1 MALPPDL
8 CPECGAARLRRAAG
22 CPKCGHL
29 FQDLPGVEPKPF
41 TAPLAAAPLEESGA
55 VRGGGCSS
63 CLLLAAICAGLTLL
77 ALFSTWLLV
86 RDDARAL
93 FASVQR
99 EIARSDLARLEDAL
113 RTWADG
119 HGGGLLPS
127 DLETLRL
134 PSGDLH
140 DPWGEPYRYEPAPD
154 GRSAR
159 LACLG
164 ADQAPGGVGPD
175 ADLERLVVGL

>member
-8 CPECGAARLRRAAG
+8 CPECGAERPRRAAG
-22 CPKCGHL
+22 CPRCGHL

-41 TAPLAAAPLEESGA
+41 IASRATAPPEESGA

-93 FASVQR
+93 FANVQR
-99 EIARSDLARLEDAL
+99 EIVRSDLARIEAAL
-113 RTWADG
+113 RTWADE

-134 PSGDLH
+134 PGGDLH

-154 GRSAR
+154 GRRAR
-159 LACLG
+159 LLCWG
-164 ADQAPGGVGPD
+164 ADQTPGGEGPA
-175 ADLERLVVGL
+175 ADLERLVTTP